1 MRLDLD
7 NSYLFHDIDKHGTII
22 NGSKQMLVNDT
33 TMLVR
38 FQPDLEHI
46 DAVIEKI
53 TGDPKF
59 PTPYVKQCIVG
70 KNGKHTGLFF
80 TTFVNFEGEKI
91 YSVEYEWWQNPNWE
105 QNKNPAEDEVKA
117 VKVFVTPNETPSF
130 DVVVNKRNGVIGLN
144 VNGETA
150 AEPYNCIIDYSQAL
164 MWMGVANK
172 LSQDLSVDFDHFACL
187 YVGDISLLHVQ
198 ETPLTNEEV
207 NLFFNSFDKFL
218 DLKIDVRNNK
228 VYVTTDFSQTTP
240 YKVRDFSG
248 NGLHPLLF
256 NHEWIG

>member
-38 FQPDLEHI
+38 FKPDLDHI
-46 DAVIEKI
+46 DKIIKSIED
-53 TGDPKF
+53 DPNF
-59 PTPYVKQCIVG
+59 STPYVKQCIVG

-80 TTFVNFEGEKI
+80 TTFVNYQGNKV

-105 QNKNPAEDEVKA
+105 ETKNPDLDEVKA
-117 VKVFVTPNETPSF
+117 VKVFVNPLETNSF
-130 DVVVNKRNGVIGLN
+130 DVVVNKRNGVIDLT
-144 VNGETA
+144 VNGEHQADT
-150 AEPYNCIIDYSQAL
+150 YDGIIDYSQSL
-164 MWMGVANK
+164 MWLGVANK
-172 LSQDLSVDFDHFACL
+172 LTQDNTVPFDHFACL
-187 YVGDISLLHVQ
+187 YVGDISLIHVQ
-198 ETPLTNEEV
+198 ETPLTKEDTE
-207 NLFFNSFDKFL
+207 LFFKDFYEFL
-218 DLKIDVRNNK
+218 NLGIDVKENV

>member
-1 MRLDLD
+1 MRLDLE

-46 DAVIEKI
+46 DNIISSILE
-53 TGDPKF
+53 DPKF
-59 PTPYVKQCIVG
+59 PTPYVKQCIIG

-80 TTFVNFEGEKI
+80 TTFVNYEGDKV
-91 YSVEYEWWQNPNWE
+91 YSVEYEWWQNPKWE
-105 QNKNPAEDEVKA
+105 ENKNPAEDEVKA
-117 VKVFVTPNETPSF
+117 VKVFVNPHTNPTF
-130 DVVVNKRNGVIGLN
+130 DVVVNKRNGMIGLL
-144 VNGETA
+144 VNGAYTA
-150 AEPYNCIIDYSQAL
+150 DTYDCIIDYSQSL

-172 LSQDLSVDFDHFACL
+172 LAQDYSVPFDHFACL
-187 YVGDISLLHVQ
+187 YVGDISLVHVQ
-198 ETPLTNEEV
+198 ESPLTNKEID
-207 NLFFNSFDKFL
+207 LFFNDFYEFL
-218 DLKIDVRNNK
+218 NLKIDVRKHK
-228 VYVTTDFSQTTP
+228 VYVTTNFSQTTP